1 MKENKYYTNVNFFL
15 PFSYLMILGL
25 FFTEK
30 TKQVASASKFLL
42 LILLL
47 SRLFLWT
54 TLLPQLFSALRTNL
68 SFGQSR
74 ECFHRCPF
82 QSVNCKIVVKVQ
94 CLQAAVVKLFI
105 MQEGSRTHAYNMQI
119 Q

>member
-1 MKENKYYTNVNFFL
+1 MCVVEITWQCWYFCRTTFFMKENKYYTNVNFFL

-47 SRLFLWT
+47 SRLF
-54 TLLPQLFSALRTNL
+54 S
-68 SFGQSR
+68 
-74 ECFHRCPF
+74 
-82 QSVNCKIVVKVQ
+82 
-94 CLQAAVVKLFI
+94 
-105 MQEGSRTHAYNMQI
+105 
-119 Q
+119 

>member
-47 SRLFLWT
+47 STLFL
-54 TLLPQLFSALRTNL
+54 
-68 SFGQSR
+68 
-74 ECFHRCPF
+74 
-82 QSVNCKIVVKVQ
+82 
-94 CLQAAVVKLFI
+94 
-105 MQEGSRTHAYNMQI
+105 
-119 Q
+119 